1 MKIAILAILWAA
13 SLMGCCDK
21 NDVACNAEKAAARPS
36 TYVTQPALT
45 DLPTTTPQR
54 RVVVERVDV
63 VADSLA
69 YGEKRGV
76 YVIIDTQTGREFIGV
91 SGVGI
96 AETGQHQSGKTQARD
111 ER

>member
-1 MKIAILAILWAA
+1 MKLAVLTILGAA

-21 NDVACNAEKAAARPS
+21 NDAACKAEQATTRPS
-36 TYVTQPALT
+36 SYVTQPAPAA
-45 DLPTTTPQR
+45 LPTTTPQR

-69 YGEKRGV
+69 YGKKRGV
-76 YVIIDTQTGREFIGV
+76 YVIRDTQTGREFIGV
-91 SGVGI
+91 SGVGV
-96 AETGQHQSGKTQARD
+96 AETGKHQSGKTQAID